1 MGEQIKILIV
11 EDEVKI
17 ANSLKQGLEELQY
30 KVDIAYDG
38 LIGQKLFL
46 TVQYDIVLLDINLP
60 GINGLDLC
68 RIIRQYDQKIPVL
81 MLTAFGSTD
90 DKVEGFN
97 TGADDYLVKPFDFK
111 ELLARINALLR
122 RAEIVFEVKGK
133 QLAIADLQMD
143 LERKEVT
150 RNGTQIKLT
159 AKEFQLLEYLL
170 RNKNKVVSRSDIAES
185 VWELD
190 FDTGTN
196 IIDVYVNYLRRK
208 IDKGY
213 ASRLIHTQVGFGYVM
228 KEVAAGE

>member
-1 MGEQIKILIV
+1 MAEAIKILIV
-11 EDEVKI
+11 EDEIKI

-30 KVDIAYDG
+30 QVDIAYDG

-46 TVQYDIVLLDINLP
+46 SNSYDIVLLDINLP

-68 RIIRQYDQKIPVL
+68 SIIRQYDPKIPVL

-122 RAEIVFEVKGK
+122 RADIIPEIKGR
-133 QLAIADLQMD
+133 QLSIADLQMD
-143 LERKEVT
+143 LERKEVI
-150 RNGTQIKLT
+150 RNGKQIKLT

-170 RNKNKVVSRSDIAES
+170 RNKNKVLSRGDIAES
-185 VWELD
+185 VWDLD

-208 IDKGY
+208 IDRGHSHK
-213 ASRLIHTQVGFGYVM
+213 LIHTQVGFGYVM
-228 KEVAAGE
+228 KEVAEEE

>member
-1 MGEQIKILIV
+1 MAEAIKILIV
-11 EDEVKI
+11 EDEIKI

-46 TVQYDIVLLDINLP
+46 SNSYDIVLLDLNLP

-90 DKVEGFN
+90 DKVQGFDM
-97 TGADDYLVKPFDFK
+97 GADDYLVKPFDFK
-111 ELLARINALLR
+111 ELLARLNALLR
-122 RAEIVFEVKGK
+122 RADIVPDTKGK
-133 QLAIADLQMD
+133 QLSIADLQMD
-143 LERKEVT
+143 LERKQVT
-150 RNGTQIKLT
+150 RSGKQIKLT

-170 RNKNKVVSRSDIAES
+170 RNKNKVVSRGDIAES

-208 IDKGY
+208 IDREHARK
-213 ASRLIHTQVGFGYVM
+213 LIHTQVGFGYVM
-228 KEVAAGE
+228 KELVEEE

>member
-1 MGEQIKILIV
+1 MAEAIKILIV
-11 EDEVKI
+11 EDEIKI

-30 KVDIAYDG
+30 HVDIAYDG
-38 LIGQKLFL
+38 LVGQKLFL
-46 TVQYDIVLLDINLP
+46 SNGYDIILLDINLP

-68 RIIRQYDQKIPVL
+68 NIIRQHNKKIPVL

-90 DKVEGFN
+90 DKVQGFD

-122 RAEIVFEVKGK
+122 RADIVPDTKGK
-133 QLAIADLQMD
+133 QLGIADLQMD

-150 RNGTQIKLT
+150 RNGKQIKLT

-170 RNKNKVVSRSDIAES
+170 RNKNKVVSRGDIAES

-208 IDKGY
+208 IDREHTRK
-213 ASRLIHTQVGFGYVM
+213 LIHTQVGFGYVM
-228 KEVAAGE
+228 KDIAGEE

>member
-1 MGEQIKILIV
+1 MTEEIKILIV
-11 EDEVKI
+11 EDEIKI

-46 TVQYDIVLLDINLP
+46 SNRYDIVLLDINLP

-68 RIIRQYDQKIPVL
+68 GVIRQHDLKIPVL

-90 DKVEGFN
+90 DKVQGFE

-122 RAEIVFEVKGK
+122 RVDLITDTKGK
-133 QLAIADLQMD
+133 QLSIADLQMD
-143 LERKEVT
+143 LERKEVI
-150 RNGTQIKLT
+150 RSGKQIKLT

-170 RNKNKVVSRSDIAES
+170 RNKNKVVSRGDIAES

-208 IDKGY
+208 IDREHTHK
-213 ASRLIHTQVGFGYVM
+213 LIHTQVGFGYVM
-228 KEVAAGE
+228 KEVAGEE

>member
-1 MGEQIKILIV
+1 MAEAIKILIV
-11 EDEVKI
+11 EDEIKI

-46 TVQYDIVLLDINLP
+46 SNSYDIVLLDLNLP

-90 DKVEGFN
+90 DKVQGFDM
-97 TGADDYLVKPFDFK
+97 GADDYLVKPFDFK
-111 ELLARINALLR
+111 ELLARLNALLR
-122 RAEIVFEVKGK
+122 RADIVPDTKGK
-133 QLAIADLQMD
+133 QLSIADLQMD
-143 LERKEVT
+143 LERKQVT
-150 RNGTQIKLT
+150 RNGKQIKLT
-159 AKEFQLLEYLL
+159 TKEFQLLEYLL
-170 RNKNKVVSRSDIAES
+170 RNKNKVVSRGDIAES

-208 IDKGY
+208 IDREHARK
-213 ASRLIHTQVGFGYVM
+213 LIHTQVGFGYVM
-228 KEVAAGE
+228 KELVEEE

>member
-1 MGEQIKILIV
+1 MAEAIKILIV
-11 EDEVKI
+11 EDEIKI

-46 TVQYDIVLLDINLP
+46 SNSYDIVLLDLNLP

-90 DKVEGFN
+90 DKVQGFDMG
-97 TGADDYLVKPFDFK
+97 TDDYLVKPFDFK
-111 ELLARINALLR
+111 ELLARLNALLR
-122 RAEIVFEVKGK
+122 RADIVPDTKGK
-133 QLAIADLQMD
+133 QLSIADLQMD
-143 LERKEVT
+143 LERKQVT
-150 RNGTQIKLT
+150 RSGKQIKLT

-170 RNKNKVVSRSDIAES
+170 RNKNKVVSRGDIAES

-208 IDKGY
+208 IDREHARK
-213 ASRLIHTQVGFGYVM
+213 LIHTQVGFGYVM
-228 KEVAAGE
+228 KELVEEE